1 MRMHMGHALAGVV
14 LLAAVFLSTAKD
26 ASSADPLPVATPLVI
41 DVAYRWTT
49 DRVGRNET
57 LTHLFGRHEIG
68 GRDLYGLLRSTRE
81 DGLDPRRV
89 QRNMTFD
96 FRYRVG
102 DPLPDRIRTRLRDD
116 AYLLVERD
124 PSGDWTSQLEPIEWN
139 VTVHRVVGTIESSL
153 NEAIHRAVADSVL
166 PFAERDRL
174 IWNTAEAVYGW
185 VIDFTRDIRPGDDF
199 QILYERLTSDAGD
212 VQYGRV
218 LAAQVETQGR
228 MNTAYVVTGEH
239 GNNVYYDDTGRSLHR
254 AFLKYPVQF
263 RRISSVFT
271 RRRFHPVL
279 RIYRAHLGYDFA
291 ADIGTPVRATGDG
304 VIIRANRNGGYG
316 LMVSI
321 RHPKGFETRYAH
333 MSRIARGKRPGV
345 RVTQGETIGYVGMT
359 GLANGP
365 HVHYEFLRNGRH
377 INYRNVDLGDGE
389 PLPASLEA
397 EFAVQRAEFE
407 RMLAERKPRIP
418 TLLGGA
424 E

>member
-1 MRMHMGHALAGVV
+1 MI
-14 LLAAVFLSTAKD
+14 F
-26 ASSADPLPVATPLVI
+26 
-41 DVAYRWTT
+41 
-49 DRVGRNET
+49 E
-57 LTHLFGRHEIG
+57 
-68 GRDLYGLLRSTRE
+68 
-81 DGLDPRRV
+81 
-89 QRNMTFD
+89 

-102 DPLPDRIRTRLRDD
+102 QASPDRIRTRLLDD
-116 AYLLVERD
+116 AYLVMERD
-124 PSGDWTSQLEPIEWN
+124 STGWASELVPIAWTI
-139 VTVHRVVGTIESSL
+139 TTHRVTGIIQSSL
-153 NEAIHRAVADSVL
+153 NEAIHQAIADSVL

-212 VQYGRV
+212 VRYGRV
-218 LAAQVETQGR
+218 LAAHVETQGA
-228 MNTAYVVTGEH
+228 MNTAYVVTGDG

-271 RRRFHPVL
+271 RRRYHPVL

-291 ADIGTPVRATGDG
+291 ADIGTPIRATGDG
-304 VIIRANRNGGYG
+304 TIIRANRNGGYG

-333 MSRIARGKRPGV
+333 MSRIANGIRPGV
-345 RVTQGETIGYVGMT
+345 RVTQGQTVGYVGMT

-365 HVHYEFLRNGRH
+365 HVHYEFLKSGRH

-389 PLPASLEA
+389 ALPESLEA
-397 EFAVQRAEFE
+397 DFAVQRAEFDRLLVE
-407 RMLAERKPRIP
+407 QAPRVP
-418 TLLGGA
+418 ALLGGA